1 MIDMQNILKKIDKL
15 PPFPAV
21 YRKAMQLLQK
31 PDTSVDALIQVIQ
44 YDQAITANVLR
55 MCNSAYYGLQRK
67 IHSLRDGLV
76 VLGNNQLMEIVSG
89 CTVVDFYQ
97 KKGHGYGLERG
108 DLWKSA
114 ISSALISQI
123 ICKLIGVAE
132 TPTIFTATL
141 LHDLGKMVLNDF
153 VWEENEKIVQLV
165 EEGGYSFEEAEQNV
179 LGMDHAEVGAMIAEQ
194 WSFPEDIIR
203 AIRLHHS
210 PEKAPEDDVIT
221 PIVYLSDIATIML
234 GIGVGSDGLSYRG
247 KEKVM
252 KRFGLKEK
260 DLERVMVDFYEAYNN
275 VQRILSM
282 DE

>member
-15 PPFPAV
+15 PPFPEV
-21 YRKAMQLLQK
+21 YRKAMQLLQD
-31 PDTSVDALIQVIQ
+31 PGTSVDELVQVIQ

-76 VLGNNQLMEIVSG
+76 VLGNNQLKEIVSG
-89 CTVVDFYQ
+89 STLIQFYERKSQ
-97 KKGHGYGLERG
+97 GYDLDRG
-108 DLWKSA
+108 ELWKSA
-114 ISSALISQI
+114 ISSSLISQI
-123 ICKLIGVAE
+123 ICKLIRVPE
-132 TPTIFTATL
+132 NPTIFTATL
-141 LHDLGKMVLNDF
+141 LHDIGKVVLNDF
-153 VWEENEKIVQLV
+153 VWEENKEIVQLV
-165 EEGGYSFEEAEQNV
+165 QEGGYSFEEAEQNI

-194 WSFPEDIIR
+194 WGFPEDIIR

-210 PEKAPEDDVIT
+210 PEKVPEDDVIT
-221 PIVYLSDIATIML
+221 PIVYLSDIVTIML

-247 KEKVM
+247 KEEVM
-252 KRFGLKEK
+252 KRFGLKER

-275 VQRILSM
+275 VQSILSM